1 MSLFTN
7 MTQSLILLNPDRQNV
22 CVSGHTFS
30 SDVRV
35 RGPVCVYF
43 EAVPRPRIVHFLEI
57 QEWNFAHGVFV
68 GSVIYFLAKKAGL
81 YLKKLLGEAF
91 KSLACYIL

>member
-35 RGPVCVYF
+35 GGPIFFVKF
-43 EAVPRPRIVHFLEI
+43 ETVPRARILQFVEV
-57 QEWNFAHGVFV
+57 QEWNFAHGVFM
-68 GSVIYFLAKKAGL
+68 GSVIYFLAEKAAL
-81 YLKKLLGEAF
+81 YLKKSF
-91 KSLACYIL
+91 